1 MKTIPIALVA
11 GLALLISADP
21 GWAAGFGPGQGGGSS
36 AGGGSKDDAGA
47 GGGESSTN
55 PNSGHNNPGP
65 DGGSGQNPT
74 TPPGSG
80 ARDNPP
86 PGPRPERPL
95 TPADVQ
101 ALVKQFEQDR
111 QAFMAK
117 QQAIEEQ
124 MLSLPEQE
132 RRGLRAQLKNE
143 MEKWKQQQARLRE
156 QLRMQCDR
164 MTEQLRNH
172 SRLID
177 RVGNEGTSQGGRPRG
192 RSP

>member
-1 MKTIPIALVA
+1 MKVIPVAIVA
-11 GLALLISADP
+11 GLALLISADL
-21 GWAAGFGPGQGGGSS
+21 GWAAGVGPGQGGGSS
-36 AGGGSKDDAGA
+36 AGGGSKDDGGA

-55 PNSGHNNPGP
+55 PNSGPNNPAPG
-65 DGGSGQNPT
+65 GGSDQNPT

-80 ARDNPP
+80 TKDTP

-101 ALVKQFEQDR
+101 ALVKRFEQDR

-117 QQAIEEQ
+117 QQAIEQQ

-132 RRGLRAQLKNE
+132 RHRLRAQLKNE
-143 MEKWKQQQARLRE
+143 MEKWKQQQAGLRE

-164 MTEQLRNH
+164 MAEQLRNH

-177 RVGNEGTSQGGRPRG
+177 RVGNEGSSPGGRPRG